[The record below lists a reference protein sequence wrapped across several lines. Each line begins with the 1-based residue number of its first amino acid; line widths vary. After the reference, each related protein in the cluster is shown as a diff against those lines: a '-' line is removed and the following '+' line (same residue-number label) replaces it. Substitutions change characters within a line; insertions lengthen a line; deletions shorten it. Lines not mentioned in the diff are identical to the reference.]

1 MIERFQDH
9 ASNER
14 TFLSWT
20 RTSIAVAGF
29 GILIEKLPST
39 TPALWTGKALV
50 GLSALLVLISTMRFL
65 AIRRQLNRPDPGGS
79 LFGWTEILFT
89 SMLALLLATMFVFL
103 LGLVQ

>member
-29 GILIEKLPST
+29 GILIEKLPNT
-39 TPALWTGKALV
+39 APAHWTGTALV
-50 GLSALLVLISTMRFL
+50 GLSAMLVILSTLRFL
-65 AIRRQLNRPDPGGS
+65 AIRRQLNRRDLDSS
-79 LFGWTEILFT
+79 LFGWIEVLFA

-103 LGLVQ
+103 LRLVQ